1 MGGETDIIITTT
13 YIGEGVLDESCVPT
27 LALIVGDF
35 IGKEIDP
42 IVEEEPKKLLDDE
55 IFVKSR
61 AFTQFLWRRNINNF
75 EEKYKMIK
83 IEVHD
88 RKNFEIEE

>member
-1 MGGETDIIITTT
+1 M
-13 YIGEGVLDESCVPT
+13 
-27 LALIVGDF
+27 
-35 IGKEIDP
+35 
-42 IVEEEPKKLLDDE
+42 EEESNKLLDDE
-55 IFVKSR
+55 FFVKSR